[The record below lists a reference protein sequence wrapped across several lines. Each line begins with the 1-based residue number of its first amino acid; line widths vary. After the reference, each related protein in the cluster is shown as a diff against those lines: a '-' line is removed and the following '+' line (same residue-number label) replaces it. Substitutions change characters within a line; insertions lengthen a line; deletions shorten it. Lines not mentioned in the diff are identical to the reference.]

1 MTEGLHSYS
10 PVLMLIGIQS
20 RNIFNQNAEQ
30 TMRAIQISSFGNP
43 IDVLRLIDLPEP
55 PQPDAGT
62 FHGEWR
68 LFAVERLER

>member
-43 IDVLRLIDLPEP
+43 IDVLRLISRSLL
-55 PQPDAGT
+55 
-62 FHGEWR
+62 R
-68 LFAVERLER
+68 LTRAWL